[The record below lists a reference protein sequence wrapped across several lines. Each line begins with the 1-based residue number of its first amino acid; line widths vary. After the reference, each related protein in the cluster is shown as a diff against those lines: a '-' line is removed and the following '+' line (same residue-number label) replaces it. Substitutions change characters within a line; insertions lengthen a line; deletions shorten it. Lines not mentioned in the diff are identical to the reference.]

1 MRKAGGSLPQT
12 ILATDLDGTFLGGS
26 AEQRAT
32 LYDWIARRRDE
43 IVLIFVSGRG
53 QGFMRGLASELP
65 VQPDHMVGD
74 VGTSVGC
81 GPGYAPLPHLEQ
93 WLDQSWPADAHARI
107 DQAMLQ
113 HPGLSEQP
121 GVSGRRRSYFYKD
134 PAHARAAQR
143 DVQQLNFDVLISDNL
158 YFDVLPRGVQKGPT
172 LLRTLQAL
180 NLPVHRTLVAGDTLN
195 DLSMFDTGLAG
206 VAVGNREAALDA
218 AIQQHENVYRSP
230 HPGAAGVLDA
240 LQRFHRTAESDD
252 AIAGPGEKKL
262 GEKKLGE
269 KNWMAA

>member
-1 MRKAGGSLPQT
+1 MRKAGSSMPQT

-26 AEQRAT
+26 SDERAM
-32 LYDWIARRRDE
+32 LYDWIAQRRDE

-53 QGFMRGLASELP
+53 IDFMRGLAKELP

-74 VGTSVGC
+74 VGTSVAC
-81 GPGYAPLPHLEQ
+81 GPWHTPLPHLEQ
-93 WLDQSWPADAHARI
+93 WLDACWPADASARI
-107 DQAMLQ
+107 EQTMQQ

-121 GVSGRRRSYFYKD
+121 VVGGRRRSYYFKD
-134 PAHARAAQR
+134 PAQALAAQR
-143 DVQQLNFDVLISDNL
+143 DVQQLGFDALISDNL

-180 NLPVHRTLVAGDTLN
+180 NLPAQRTLVAGDTLN

-218 AIQQHENVYRSP
+218 AIQQHDNVYRSP

-240 LQRFHRTAESDD
+240 LQRFHRTEDSHGFITGHRLSQAT
-252 AIAGPGEKKL
+252 L
-262 GEKKLGE
+262 
-269 KNWMAA
+269 